1 MLQFKQRYLIDSV
14 KNRLSGFQVRNRLSV
29 SRYPYSYLGDVPE
42 SKIAFLGRFRGH
54 SLTSRL
60 IVGVAGENL
69 EGQLKLIENALR
81 DLRAEISN
89 TAGAAWDA
97 VAAAGVAPQPEPE
110 YEYGPGYKEANG
122 RWFSLDGAFTV
133 REAAEHSLNNY
144 ADDPQVHLLRRVKAG
159 AWEPVPN
166 QSDGSES

>member
-1 MLQFKQRYLIDSV
+1 MSDQIEEQVDRVAEAIAKAADADYWTDEIAEWECAEEWEREAHPDEYPGMAYEDREQFRTQAR
-14 KNRLSGFQVRNRLSV
+14 
-29 SRYPYSYLGDVPE
+29 
-42 SKIAFLGRFRGH
+42 A
-54 SLTSRL
+54 
-60 IVGVAGENL
+60 
-69 EGQLKLIENALR
+69 AL
-81 DLRAEISN
+81 
-89 TAGAAWDA
+89 
-97 VAAAGVAPQPEPE
+97 AAAGVAPQSEPK